1 MDEQLAPAASMTV
14 DDVAPVEVAIP
25 GMQVARLDRGRH
37 ETELTVVGIDDIGL
51 AVGRFDFKV
60 TSEGDVGPEELR
72 LGLQL
77 EEGLGSWNGKA
88 FDLDRLWV
96 YGPGAEHAGAASP
109 HHAGRGATWATFTLS
124 PDAMAD
130 AGVLDIVDRTGF
142 QSILNADTRLLR
154 TTIGDVLTE
163 VRKQTLNVDQARRAR
178 RELCDAT
185 GSLLRCADEDTP
197 GAPPAHKITRQCL
210 VVADD
215 LDPIPTTAELAAAL
229 DVSDRW
235 IRSSFER
242 VYGVSVSGFFRARAL
257 HSARR
262 CLTAADPTSTSVTEI
277 AMACGFW
284 HLGRFAGYYH
294 GHFGE
299 YPRTTLH
306 RAA

>member
-1 MDEQLAPAASMTV
+1 MYEQLAPAASMTL
-14 DDVAPVEVAIP
+14 DDVAPVEAAIP
-25 GMQVARLDRGRH
+25 GMQIARLDRGRH
-37 ETELTVVGIDDIGL
+37 ETALTVVGIDDIEL

-60 TSEGDVGPEELR
+60 TSEGDIGPEALR

-77 EEGLGSWNGKA
+77 EDGLGSWNGKA
-88 FDLDRLWV
+88 FGLDRLWV
-96 YGPGAEHAGAASP
+96 YRPGTEHAGAASP
-109 HHAGRGATWATFTLS
+109 HHDGRGATWATFTLS
-124 PDAMAD
+124 CDALAD
-130 AGVLDIVDRTGF
+130 TGALDIVDRTGL
-142 QSILNADTRLLR
+142 QLHADTHLLR

-163 VRKQTLNVDQARRAR
+163 VREQTFNVDQARRVR

-185 GSLLRCADEDTP
+185 GSLLRDADEDRQGT
-197 GAPPAHKITRQCL
+197 PPAHKITRQCL

-257 HSARR
+257 HTARR
-262 CLTAADPTSTSVTEI
+262 RLTAADPTSTSVTEI

-294 GHFGE
+294 THFGE
-299 YPRTTLH
+299 HPRTTLG
-306 RAA
+306 RGA